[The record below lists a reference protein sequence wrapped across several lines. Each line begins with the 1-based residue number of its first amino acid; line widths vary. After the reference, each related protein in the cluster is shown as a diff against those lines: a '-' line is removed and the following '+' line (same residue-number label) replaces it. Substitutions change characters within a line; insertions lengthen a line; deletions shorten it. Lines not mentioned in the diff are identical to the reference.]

1 MTDLLLLA
9 NATCS
14 HFDLRKPTGLSGLM
28 IVGLKRLF
36 PYLPHVYCV
45 SKAITS
51 QDPNR
56 LQILADQADRSLRSV
71 LMQTSSFGAYSCF
84 ENG

>member
-14 HFDLRKPTGLSGLM
+14 RFGLQKPTGLSGLM

-56 LQILADQADRSLRSV
+56 LQKLADQCDRSLRSI